1 MKEYSFDF
9 GKYYNLIA
17 AEFQF
22 ALDNFADRADTF
34 NALKNKF
41 SSMEGISTDAPFSFM
56 FVGFA
61 MGTEAE
67 TKLLGAALRAYKQ
80 GEITDAESYLS
91 FALDFLLGKQKN
103 EAEITNLLEWRITRQ
118 MKD

>member
-1 MKEYSFDF
+1 MKEYSFNF
-9 GKYYNLIA
+9 EKYYDLIA

-22 ALDNFADRADTF
+22 AFDNFTDRADTF

-41 SSMEGISTDAPFSFM
+41 ASLEGISPDAPFTFL

-67 TKLLGAALRAYKQ
+67 TKLLGAALHAYKQ
-80 GEITDAESYLS
+80 GKITDAESYLS
-91 FALDFLLGKQKN
+91 FALDYLLGKRN
-103 EAEITNLLEWRITRQ
+103 DEAEITNLLEWRINRKL
-118 MKD
+118 KD